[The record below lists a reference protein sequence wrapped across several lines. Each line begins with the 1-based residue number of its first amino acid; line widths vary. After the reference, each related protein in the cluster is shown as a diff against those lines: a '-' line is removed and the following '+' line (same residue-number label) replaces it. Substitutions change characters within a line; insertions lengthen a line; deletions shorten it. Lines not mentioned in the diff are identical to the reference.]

1 MLNHCAYICFWVW
14 LLVNLRHVRAERAN
28 LFRKKKMSKI
38 TIKFAITVSLG
49 VTVLASFSDVV
60 IAGNVVEYCPSDA
73 RSCIVVLR
81 YTDSKGNFIKDDNGN
96 IIGGGGVIT
105 PPVRSKSFPI
115 PETRN
120 GIPVDDV
127 EQTLLINRTGQKT
140 EVNVLVIKAKDF
152 NNQLE
157 NIFDALENNLGS
169 NFNILVP
176 DVFADING
184 DGEING
190 EEDVLYSLVD
200 LNQYAQN
207 IPSFE
212 FGDSFN
218 IVNGIA
224 SGLPGMLFGTQPII
238 FNPGEGFLNPTPYS
252 GIGFANSAHGLNNQ
266 IVPEPSSTVS
276 LLALCTLGAGAI
288 LNRKLKTSYAD
299 KELEKI
305 S

>member
-1 MLNHCAYICFWVW
+1 
-14 LLVNLRHVRAERAN
+14 
-28 LFRKKKMSKI
+28 MSKI
-38 TIKFAITVSLG
+38 TRKFAITIGLG
-49 VTVLASFSDVV
+49 VTVLASSSEVV

-73 RSCIVVLR
+73 LSCLVTIR
-81 YTDSKGNFIKDDNGN
+81 YTDSKGN
-96 IIGGGGVIT
+96 IIMVDGGDSTGGGGSV
-105 PPVRSKSFPI
+105 PRGGSRSFPI
-115 PETRN
+115 PETVN

-127 EQTLLINRTGQKT
+127 EQRLFIRRTGQKT
-140 EVNVLVIKAKDF
+140 EENVLIIKAKDL

-224 SGLPGMLFGTQPII
+224 SGLPGMLFGIQPII
-238 FNPGEGFLNPTPYS
+238 FNPGEGFLNPIP
-252 GIGFANSAHGLNNQ
+252 IRRQPFIFVIRNR
-266 IVPEPSSTVS
+266 STRQNLSFIKS
-276 LLALCTLGAGAI
+276 LV
-288 LNRKLKTSYAD
+288 RY
-299 KELEKI
+299 
-305 S
+305 